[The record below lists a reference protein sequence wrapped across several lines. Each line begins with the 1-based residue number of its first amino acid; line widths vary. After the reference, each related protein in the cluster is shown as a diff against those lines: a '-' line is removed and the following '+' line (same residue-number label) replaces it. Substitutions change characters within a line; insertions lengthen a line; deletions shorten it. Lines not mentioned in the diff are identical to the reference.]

1 MNKLILLLILI
12 KIIFVIYYISKKH
25 TKRKN
30 NFVKKEDY
38 NMQYNL
44 YKIYNKN
51 VIIPSSQILKW
62 MYDFYEV
69 PNIIYDYTLDVQ
81 NEMGVNNTIWAMK
94 KTNGKINNDK
104 INWEY
109 YFYGLNLNGERTTR
123 NLYKYNKKLHINNY
137 YNKIH
142 KKYFPK
148 EDININELNKYEN
161 KLIIYSVDVEP
172 KYFEDKKIGNID
184 IYLHEGNNENI
195 EMPYHCSCHS
205 FNNNIKLKGDT
216 NIYIMSDK
224 NQRNIV
230 YNTLRKYIDNP
241 NKILLNNWEKIINIS
256 LCDKIYSNCI
266 SINYFGF
273 DIDTFIMFLNKHNYN
288 KQLIDNVIKNKDKLK
303 TQSFEISEDYN
314 KDTLQVVKTTIYG
327 SF

>member
-1 MNKLILLLILI
+1 MN
-12 KIIFVIYYISKKH
+12 KIIFLIILIFFIICYILKKN
-25 TKRKN
+25 KINNRNDN
-30 NFVKKEDY
+30 NFVKKGEY

-44 YKIYNKN
+44 YKIYNKD
-51 VIIPSSQILKW
+51 VKMPSSQILKW
-62 MYDFYEV
+62 MYESYEV
-69 PNIIYDYTLDVQ
+69 PNVIYDYTYDIQ
-81 NEMGVNNTIWAMK
+81 NEMGINKTIWSMK
-94 KTNGKINNDK
+94 KTEDK
-104 INWEY
+104 VNWEY
-109 YFYGLNLNGERTTR
+109 YFYGLNPNSDRTTKD
-123 NLYKYNKKLHINNY
+123 LYKYNKKLHINNY

-148 EDININELNKYEN
+148 EDINITELNKYEN

-172 KYFEDKKIGNID
+172 KYFIDKKIGNID
-184 IYLHEGNNENI
+184 IYLHEGSNENI
-195 EMPYHCSCHS
+195 EMPYHCSCNS

-216 NIYIMSDK
+216 NIYIMNDK

-230 YNTLRKYIDNP
+230 YNTLKKYTDNP
-241 NKILLNNWEKIINIS
+241 NEILLNNWEKIINIS

-288 KQLIDNVIKNKDKLK
+288 KQLIQNVIKNKDNLK